1 MTTTLIR
8 WDLMTSDDYPY
19 WDYDDYYNQYCDP
32 DDDEQYYMELL
43 MELRSIYREY
53 LDTRN
58 PMIYYTNTDWES
70 GV

>member
-1 MTTTLIR
+1 
-8 WDLMTSDDYPY
+8 MTSDDYPY
-19 WDYDDYYNQYCDP
+19 WNRDDDYYNQYCDY